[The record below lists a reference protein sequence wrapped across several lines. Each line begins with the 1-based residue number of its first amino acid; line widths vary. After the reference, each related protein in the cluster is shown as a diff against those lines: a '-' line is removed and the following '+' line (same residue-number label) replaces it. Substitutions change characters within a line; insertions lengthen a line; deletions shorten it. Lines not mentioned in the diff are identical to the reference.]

1 MGISDF
7 ITSVLLNYTYVFILY
22 PNETKNGQQYFNCDI
37 INGLAATRA
46 TKMVLVTVPRPF
58 VILSTLTQIIFS
70 YNYIHVIFNS
80 TSCHVTA
87 LMKYY
92 LIIW

>member
-1 MGISDF
+1 MF
-7 ITSVLLNYTYVFILY
+7 IFY
-22 PNETKNGQQYFNCDI
+22 PNETKNGQLYFNCDI

-70 YNYIHVIFNS
+70 YNYFQLNFV
-80 TSCHVTA
+80 SCYCIDEI
-87 LMKYY
+87 LFD
-92 LIIW
+92 IINCR